1 MSSSSAWYDP
11 EAAAGVAGWPEARRR
26 NRAFTPRAPGAVLRL
41 WRLVRLWYERDR
53 QRNALAK
60 LDDRMLRDIGITR
73 VDAMREC
80 RKPFWR

>member
-1 MSSSSAWYDP
+1 M
-11 EAAAGVAGWPEARRR
+11 
-26 NRAFTPRAPGAVLRL
+26 LRWL
-41 WRLVRLWYERDR
+41 QLLRLWYERDR

-60 LDDRMLRDIGITR
+60 LDERMLRDIGITR

>member
-11 EAAAGVAGWPEARRR
+11 EAAAGVAGWPDARRR
-26 NRAFTPRAPGAVLRL
+26 NHAPAPRAPGAMLRLLQLLRL
-41 WRLVRLWYERDR
+41 WCERDR

-73 VDAMREC
+73 LDAVIEC